1 MQEMGYTFVTVA
13 QYVNLIRKTGRT
25 GSGSPS
31 DRPIAVLTMKQSLD
45 LKLGQHLTITPQL
58 QQAIRLLQLSSL
70 ELQQEIQEAL
80 ENNPLLEET
89 EDEGAAREEPEPGPV
104 AETNESSGDEDGD
117 STDTSMSGEEI
128 AVDRDAAI
136 DDDSF
141 REEYSQSE
149 DWEEGYE
156 ARTAT
161 TTRNDAEDGPSD
173 LDARN
178 SAPTTLREHLLWQMQ
193 MTPFSPGD
201 RRIAEALIDAISE
214 DGYLSCGFEEI
225 QQVLGEPAVEADE
238 IQAVLHQIQNFD
250 PAGVAARDLAECL
263 QLQLR
268 HLDPDIPHLDEARQL
283 ATSTNLGLLA
293 GRDFKQLKRLTRLAP
308 EDLQAAVQLIQ
319 QLNPRPGA
327 SIASAHAGY
336 IAPDITVKK
345 VRGVWR
351 AELTSSATPR
361 LAINREYERLIRR
374 GTDSSENK
382 YLQDKL
388 QEARW
393 FIKSLT
399 SRNDTLLK
407 VARAIV
413 DRQRAF
419 FEHGPEAMKPL
430 VLHDIAEI
438 VGMHESTIS
447 RVTTSKYMLT
457 PRGIFELK
465 YFFSSHVATA
475 DGGTCSATAIRS
487 LIKKLVEA
495 EKPEKPISDSTI
507 ADILAAQGIHV
518 ARRTV
523 AKYREALN
531 IPPSSQRKSLV

>member
-1 MQEMGYTFVTVA
+1 
-13 QYVNLIRKTGRT
+13 
-25 GSGSPS
+25 
-31 DRPIAVLTMKQSLD
+31 MKQSLD

-80 ENNPLLEET
+80 ENNPLLEELEEEVAVREQSEAPVEEAVT
-89 EDEGAAREEPEPGPV
+89 ADSGSDDSEAGEGPA
-104 AETNESSGDEDGD
+104 GDEQ
-117 STDTSMSGEEI
+117 

-136 DDDSF
+136 DDDPL
-141 REEYSQSE
+141 REELTGSND
-149 DWEEGYE
+149 DWEDNSESLS
-156 ARTAT
+156 ASA
-161 TTRNDAEDGPSD
+161 TRNEGGDGLPD
-173 LDARN
+173 IDARN

-193 MTPFSPGD
+193 MAIFSPTD
-201 RRIAEALIDAISE
+201 RRIAEAVIDAINE
-214 DGYLSCGFEEI
+214 DGYLTCTLEEI
-225 QQVLGEPAVEADE
+225 QQSLPGDLSVEIDE
-238 IQAVLHQIQNFD
+238 VQAVVHQIQNFD
-250 PAGVAARDLAECL
+250 PAGVAARDLSECL
-263 QLQLR
+263 LLQMRVLG
-268 HLDPDIPHLDEARQL
+268 PATPHLDNARRVATTENL
-283 ATSTNLGLLA
+283 ALLA
-293 GRDFKQLKRLTRLAP
+293 NRDFKQLKRTTRLSP
-308 EDLQAAVQLIQ
+308 EDLQEAIQLIQ
-319 QLNPRPGA
+319 HLNPRPGG
-327 SIASAHAGY
+327 SVTSSHAGY

-345 VRGVWR
+345 IRGVWR
-351 AELTSSATPR
+351 ADLTSSAAPR
-361 LAINREYERLIRR
+361 LGINHQYEKLIRR
-374 GTDSSENK
+374 GTDTADNK

-393 FIKSLT
+393 FIKSLV
-399 SRNDTLLK
+399 SRNETLLK

-419 FEHGPEAMKPL
+419 FEHGAEAMKPL

-447 RVTTSKYMLT
+447 RVTTNKYMLT

-465 YFFSSHVATA
+465 YFFSSHVGTA

-495 EKPEKPISDSTI
+495 EKPSKPISDSTI
-507 ADILAAQGIHV
+507 ADILADQGIHV

>member
-1 MQEMGYTFVTVA
+1 
-13 QYVNLIRKTGRT
+13 
-25 GSGSPS
+25 
-31 DRPIAVLTMKQSLD
+31 MKQSLD

-80 ENNPLLEET
+80 ENNPLLEELEEET
-89 EDEGAAREEPEPGPV
+89 AVREPSEAPVEEAVTADSGSDDSEGGEGP
-104 AETNESSGDEDGD
+104 AGDEQ
-117 STDTSMSGEEI
+117 

-136 DDDSF
+136 DDSQ
-141 REEYSQSE
+141 REELTGSND
-149 DWEEGYE
+149 DWEDNSESLS
-156 ARTAT
+156 ASA
-161 TTRNDAEDGPSD
+161 TRNEGGDGLPD
-173 LDARN
+173 IDARN

-193 MTPFSPGD
+193 MAIFSPTD
-201 RRIAEALIDAISE
+201 RRIAEAVIDAINE
-214 DGYLSCGFEEI
+214 DGYLTCTLEEI
-225 QQVLGEPAVEADE
+225 QQSLPGDLSVEIDE
-238 IQAVLHQIQNFD
+238 VQAVVHQIQNFD
-250 PAGVAARDLAECL
+250 PAGVAARDLSECL
-263 QLQLR
+263 LLQMRVLA
-268 HLDPDIPHLDEARQL
+268 PSTPHLDNARRVATTENL
-283 ATSTNLGLLA
+283 ALLA
-293 GRDFKQLKRLTRLAP
+293 NRDFKQLKRTTRLSP
-308 EDLQAAVQLIQ
+308 EELQEAIQLIQ
-319 QLNPRPGA
+319 HLNPRPGG
-327 SIASAHAGY
+327 SVTSSHAGY

-345 VRGVWR
+345 IRGVWR
-351 AELTSSATPR
+351 ADLTSSAAPR
-361 LAINREYERLIRR
+361 LGINHQYEKLIRR
-374 GTDSSENK
+374 GTATADNK

-393 FIKSLT
+393 FIKSLV
-399 SRNDTLLK
+399 SRNETLLK

-419 FEHGPEAMKPL
+419 FAHGAEAMKPL

-447 RVTTSKYMLT
+447 RVTTNKYMLT

-465 YFFSSHVATA
+465 YFFSSHVGTA

-495 EKPEKPISDSTI
+495 EKPRKPISDSTI
-507 ADILAAQGIHV
+507 ADILADQGIHV